1 MINRL
6 FSKRFL
12 IATTVSATTAPILWL
27 GSEFLLCPYSR
38 FCDLLFSTYTFIATA
53 TVSWMGAYYFIKFN
67 EYSIKDMATGTY
79 SKNYLFDTMPQEIE
93 KARRYTEPLAIILFS
108 LDEFKKGLAKHGID
122 HTSSLRRVCKT
133 ILASIRAS
141 DVFSSVGDDE
151 FALLLPQ
158 TSLDG
163 SRTLANRL
171 EKIISE
177 FYIQKGIGRQIEVSF
192 GLSDLQKA
200 GRETPERLFES
211 AAEALA
217 AARKSVRN
225 KIIAY
230 GDPGMQTN

>member
-1 MINRL
+1 
-6 FSKRFL
+6 
-12 IATTVSATTAPILWL
+12 
-27 GSEFLLCPYSR
+27 
-38 FCDLLFSTYTFIATA
+38 
-53 TVSWMGAYYFIKFN
+53 MGAYYFIKFN